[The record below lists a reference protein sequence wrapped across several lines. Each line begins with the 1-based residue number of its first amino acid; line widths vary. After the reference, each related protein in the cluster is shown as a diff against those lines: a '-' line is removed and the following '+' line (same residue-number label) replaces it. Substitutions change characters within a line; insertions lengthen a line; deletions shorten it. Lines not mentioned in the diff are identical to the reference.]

1 MAAAKPI
8 GRPTKRTKAIDDE
21 ICEKIS
27 IGIPLAEICRQEHM
41 PNRATVYDWMNTDET
56 FSQRIARVR
65 ELGYD
70 AIAEETLEIA
80 DDATN
85 DWMTRKNFRGE
96 EEEVLNAE
104 HVQRSKLRIETRL
117 KLLSKWYPKKYGDKL
132 DVTSGGDKIEP
143 ITKIQVEIVSPKG

>member
-1 MAAAKPI
+1 MA
-8 GRPTKRTKAIDDE
+8 RPTKRTKAIDDE

-41 PNRATVYDWMNTDET
+41 PNRATIYDWINADQN
-56 FSQRIARVR
+56 FLQRIARAR

-70 AIAEETLEIA
+70 AIAEETLQIA

-85 DWMTRKNFRGE
+85 DWMSRKNFKGE
-96 EEEVLNAE
+96 EETVLNTE

-117 KLLSKWYPKKYGDKL
+117 KLLSKWFPKKYGDKL
-132 DVTSGGDKIEP
+132 DVTSAGNELKQTVVINTTPDIAKNIE
-143 ITKIQVEIVSPKG
+143 GL